1 MKRQFTVKPKTIQAS
16 SDTRN
21 RISDL
26 QNYIEELE
34 AQLADP
40 ELDLDESRK
49 FELQMDLAEAKDNL
63 NYAWQ
68 DDEAEYNYALERQE
82 FNPDGSLKGYDDDS
96 VYEVGEPDYTYTFR
110 FCYKDSDGEHCDV
123 EDIVGST
130 AKEAL
135 EYLRRGWSE
144 VIYNVELI
152 GIDGDDFSDS
162 PVKMN

>member
-16 SDTRN
+16 TDTRN

-26 QNYIEELE
+26 QAYIDRLE
-34 AQLADP
+34 AELADP

-96 VYEVGEPDYTYTFR
+96 EYVESDAYTYALR
-110 FCYKDSDGEHCDV
+110 IVHDGV
-123 EDIVGST
+123 EDIDYFVADT
-130 AKEAL
+130 PQQAAEYAKNA
-135 EYLRRGWSE
+135 YTGRIDS
-144 VIYNVELI
+144 IELI
-152 GIDGDDFSDS
+152 GIDDDDFSAD
-162 PVKMN
+162 PVKM